1 MSMLSARDLSLFLAR
16 HPSETDKDW
25 AYLVGLVAKER
36 DDALAEVGRLTR
48 ELDAARTLAAAEY
61 ADAERLRAGPS

>member
-1 MSMLSARDLSLFLAR
+1 MTPTDRDISLFLAR

-36 DDALAEVGRLTR
+36 DDLRAAIVKSMTLDAIAAHKLLRAALA
-48 ELDAARTLAAAEY
+48 
-61 ADAERLRAGPS
+61 GPDR